1 MNLTS
6 DRMLARL
13 TMPTTKDGY
22 VVSLFYVPKAQLPAY
37 EAQWREW
44 LSQHPK
50 AVWPEWVD
58 AWAEHRKR
66 EYLAT

>member
-22 VVSLFYVPKAQLPAY
+22 VVSLFYVPARDVEAY
-37 EAQWREW
+37 EVEWRAW
-44 LSQHPK
+44 LAKNPRRL
-50 AVWPEWVD
+50 WPAWVD
-58 AWAEHRKR
+58 AWAEHRKKNP
-66 EYLAT
+66 A